1 LYFLGIIAATVL
13 LFSTILPFI
22 LHKKRN
28 FSSVY
33 KINLSILISCVIT
46 LTALVTFAVWYTKF
60 NKLVYELNLQLPL
73 LVYSLILTI
82 AAVVSA
88 RLIAKHISSAEN
100 NYLGIKS
107 GIHQFNKGKN
117 ELKKHLNGFKYS
129 FILVFLPFLLLLLSF
144 TNRTLYSIVFDN
156 SGSMRPAIESSKFF
170 LNDNIS
176 NLTGQADFV
185 ITSIPGQIPK
195 RKKFNTYFTPD
206 TLNSLF
212 NQKKFYL
219 PKKITSVKD
228 ADELLANSEFYQNI
242 SEFQTGI
249 ASLDVSDLGSPVQQ
263 LIWSNFL
270 TAYKSENSYNEKK
283 LIIISDGADDMLMA
297 FGAYQPNVYKSS
309 VLTEKIKDKDGAEI
323 SPDLFYDDIKFIDLN
338 TEIQNNDKLLQGV
351 FLKTGSKAQIVSEDG
366 IGEAFAQTFFDDVYK
381 DFFTKVYVDKD
392 FLIYLLIIL
401 SLGLISLA
409 LFVNVSSK

>member
-1 LYFLGIIAATVL
+1 
-13 LFSTILPFI
+13 
-22 LHKKRN
+22 
-28 FSSVY
+28 
-33 KINLSILISCVIT
+33 
-46 LTALVTFAVWYTKF
+46 
-60 NKLVYELNLQLPL
+60 
-73 LVYSLILTI
+73 
-82 AAVVSA
+82 
-88 RLIAKHISSAEN
+88 
-100 NYLGIKS
+100 
-107 GIHQFNKGKN
+107 
-117 ELKKHLNGFKYS
+117 
-129 FILVFLPFLLLLLSF
+129 
-144 TNRTLYSIVFDN
+144 
-156 SGSMRPAIESSKFF
+156 MRPAIESSKFF

-195 RKKFNTYFTPD
+195 RKKFNRYFTPD

-212 NQKKFYL
+212 NQRKFYL

-309 VLTEKIKDKDGAEI
+309 VLTEKIRDKDGAEI